1 MNDAEVGSP
10 AADPFDFD
18 GKRIHVEK
26 LGSHKPAGPFRG
38 GKYSNF
44 EGGTRVPFIVRWP
57 KGIKPGDSVAL
68 VSQIDL
74 LTSFA
79 GFFKQKLDNQ
89 DAPDSF
95 DVMTALLGKAKTG
108 RQELIE
114 QAGALSL
121 RQGQWKYIEPNHKP
135 KIQRNTNTELGNDS
149 VPQLY
154 DLASDP
160 GETRNVAAQHPDKVK
175 EMEAQLLKI
184 KQNARSR
191 PR

>member
-1 MNDAEVGSP
+1 M
-10 AADPFDFD
+10 
-18 GKRIHVEK
+18 
-26 LGSHKPAGPFRG
+26 
-38 GKYSNF
+38 
-44 EGGTRVPFIVRWP
+44 PFIVRWP
-57 KGIKPGDSVAL
+57 KGIKPGESDAL
-68 VSQIDL
+68 ISQVDL
-74 LTSFA
+74 LASFA
-79 GFFKQKLDNQ
+79 KSFNQKLGDK

-95 DVMTALLGKAKTG
+95 NVLTALVGRSKTG
-108 RQELIE
+108 RQTLIE

-121 RQGQWKYIEPNHKP
+121 REGQWKYIEPNNKP
-135 KIQRNTNTELGNDS
+135 KYAKPTNTELGNDS

-191 PR
+191 Q